1 MKAVKAIPKQV
12 KVLGVF
18 SLAMINVS
26 LICSLRGLPTMAV
39 YGMSVIFFLTVAVI
53 FFLIP
58 TALVSAELATTWPKR
73 GGIYVWVREAFGEKW
88 GFIAICLQWLQN
100 LVFYPTALAATAAV
114 IAFLFNPLLAENKV
128 YNLVVIIV
136 LYWAAIL
143 INLRGMKF
151 SGIITTIGTVFGI
164 ILPGIILL
172 ILGIAWVAD
181 GQPIAIP
188 IGWKYVIP
196 DLSSLQNI
204 VFLTGMFLFFA
215 GMEVSGVHAKEVK
228 NPQKN
233 YPKAIFIS
241 GIIVALIFLVGSLSI
256 SMIVPL
262 KELSLTAGIM
272 QTFTVVLN
280 EFNIAWMIPI
290 IVLLAAPGM
299 IVQVSSW
306 IAGPSRGLLV
316 TAENGNLPPF
326 FHKINKNNMPVH
338 IMLFQ
343 GVVVT
348 LISFVFL
355 LMPSVSSSFWILT
368 DLAALIYL
376 IFYILMFVTALK
388 LRRTQPNIERPYS
401 VPGGKYGIW
410 VFSLMGIGACASAFV
425 LGFIPP
431 IQLSTGGLLFYDL
444 FLGIGVLV
452 AVAFPFILYHL
463 RKPSWKKKIVLD

>member
-1 MKAVKAIPKQV
+1 MKIIKSLPKQT

-18 SLAMINVS
+18 ALAMINVS
-26 LICSLRGLPTMAV
+26 LICSLRGLPMMAV
-39 YGMSVIFFLTVAVI
+39 YGLSVIFFLVVAVVV
-53 FFLIP
+53 FLIP
-58 TALVSAELATTWPKR
+58 TAFVSAELATTWPKR
-73 GGIYVWVREAFGEKW
+73 GGIYVWVKEAFGEKW

-114 IAFLFNPLLAENKV
+114 IAFLFNPALANNQV
-128 YNLVVIIV
+128 YTLSVIII

-143 INLRGMKF
+143 INLRGMKL
-151 SGIITTIGTVFGI
+151 SGKVASYGTILGI
-164 ILPGIILL
+164 ILPGVVLL
-172 ILGIAWVAD
+172 VLAIAWVLK

-188 IGWKYVIP
+188 LGPENIIP

-215 GMEVSGVHAKEVK
+215 GIEVSGVHAREVK

-272 QTFTVVLN
+272 QTFSVVLN
-280 EFNIAWMIPI
+280 SFNMKWMIPI
-290 IVLLAAPGM
+290 IVLLCAPGM

-316 TAENGNLPPF
+316 TAEHGNLPPF

-368 DLAALIYL
+368 DLAAIIYL
-376 IFYILMFVTALK
+376 IFYIIMFLAALK
-388 LRRTQPNIERPYS
+388 LRISQPNIKRPYM
-401 VPGGKYGIW
+401 VPGGKWGIW
-410 VFSLMGIGACASAFV
+410 FFSIMGIVACASAIV

-431 IQLSTGGLLFYDL
+431 MQLSTGGLLFYEL
-444 FLGIGVLV
+444 FLGIGVIV
-452 AVAFPFILYHL
+452 IVAFPFILFHL
-463 RKPSWKKKIVLD
+463 RQPSWKKKIVLD

>member
-1 MKAVKAIPKQV
+1 MKAVKAVPKQV

-39 YGMSVIFFLTVAVI
+39 YGMSVIFFLVVAVI

-88 GFIAICLQWLQN
+88 GFIAVCLQWLQN

-114 IAFLFNPLLAENKV
+114 IAFLFNPALANNQI

-143 INLRGMKF
+143 INLRGMKL
-151 SGIITTIGTVFGI
+151 SGLVASVGTVLGI

-172 ILGIAWVAD
+172 VLAAAWVAD

-188 IGWKYVIP
+188 IGLDYVVP

-228 NPQKN
+228 NPQKD

-241 GIIVALIFLVGSLSI
+241 SIIVALIFLVGSLSI

-280 EFNIAWMIPI
+280 SFNMSWMIPI
-290 IVLLAAPGM
+290 IVLLCAPGM

-316 TAENGNLPPF
+316 TAEQGNLPPF

-348 LISFVFL
+348 LISFIFL
-355 LMPSVSSSFWILT
+355 VMPSVSSSFWILT

-376 IFYILMFVTALK
+376 LFYILMFLTALK
-388 LRRTQPNIERPYS
+388 LRKSQPNIKRPYS

-431 IQLSTGGLLFYDL
+431 MDLSMGGLLFYDL

-452 AVAFPFILYHL
+452 TVAFPFILYHL

>member
-1 MKAVKAIPKQV
+1 MKIIKSLPKQT

-18 SLAMINVS
+18 ALAMINVS
-26 LICSLRGLPTMAV
+26 LICSLRGLPMMAV
-39 YGMSVIFFLTVAVI
+39 YGLSVIFFLVVAVVV
-53 FFLIP
+53 FLIP
-58 TALVSAELATTWPKR
+58 TAFVSAELATTWPKR
-73 GGIYVWVREAFGEKW
+73 GGIYVWVKEAFGEKW

-114 IAFLFNPLLAENKV
+114 IAFLFNPALANNQV
-128 YNLVVIIV
+128 YTLSVIII

-143 INLRGMKF
+143 INLRGMKL
-151 SGIITTIGTVFGI
+151 SGKVASYGTILGI
-164 ILPGIILL
+164 ILPGVVLL
-172 ILGIAWVAD
+172 VLAIAWVLK

-188 IGWKYVIP
+188 LGPENIIP

-215 GMEVSGVHAKEVK
+215 GIEVSGVHAREVK

-241 GIIVALIFLVGSLSI
+241 GIIVALIFLAGSLSI

-272 QTFTVVLN
+272 QTFSVVLN
-280 EFNIAWMIPI
+280 SFNMKWMIPI
-290 IVLLAAPGM
+290 IVLLCAPGM

-316 TAENGNLPPF
+316 TAEHGNLPPF

-368 DLAALIYL
+368 DLAAIIYL
-376 IFYILMFVTALK
+376 IFYIIMFLAALK
-388 LRRTQPNIERPYS
+388 LRISQPNIKRPYM
-401 VPGGKYGIW
+401 VPGGKWGIW
-410 VFSLMGIGACASAFV
+410 FFSIMGIVACVSAIV

-431 IQLSTGGLLFYDL
+431 MQLSTGGLLFYEL
-444 FLGIGVLV
+444 FLGIGVIV
-452 AVAFPFILYHL
+452 IVAFPFILFHL
-463 RKPSWKKKIVLD
+463 RQPSWKKKIVLD

>member
-1 MKAVKAIPKQV
+1 MKIIKSLPKQT

-18 SLAMINVS
+18 ALAMINVS
-26 LICSLRGLPTMAV
+26 LICSLRGLPMMAV
-39 YGMSVIFFLTVAVI
+39 YGLSVIFFLVVAVVV
-53 FFLIP
+53 FLIP
-58 TALVSAELATTWPKR
+58 TAFVSDELATTWPKR
-73 GGIYVWVREAFGEKW
+73 GGIYVWVKEAFGEKW

-114 IAFLFNPLLAENKV
+114 IAFLFNPALANNQV
-128 YNLVVIIV
+128 YTLSVIII

-143 INLRGMKF
+143 INLRGMKL
-151 SGIITTIGTVFGI
+151 SGKVASYGTILGI
-164 ILPGIILL
+164 ILPGVVLL
-172 ILGIAWVAD
+172 VLAIAWVLK

-188 IGWKYVIP
+188 LGPENIIP

-215 GMEVSGVHAKEVK
+215 GIEVSGVHAREVK

-241 GIIVALIFLVGSLSI
+241 GIIVALIFLAGSLSI

-272 QTFTVVLN
+272 QTFSVVLN
-280 EFNIAWMIPI
+280 SFNMKWMIPI
-290 IVLLAAPGM
+290 IVLLCAPGM

-316 TAENGNLPPF
+316 TAEHGNLPPF

-368 DLAALIYL
+368 DLAAIIYL
-376 IFYILMFVTALK
+376 IFYIIMFLAALK
-388 LRRTQPNIERPYS
+388 LRISQPNIKRPYM
-401 VPGGKYGIW
+401 VPGGKWGIW
-410 VFSLMGIGACASAFV
+410 FFSIMGIVACASAIV

-431 IQLSTGGLLFYDL
+431 MQLSTGGLLFYEL
-444 FLGIGVLV
+444 FLGIGVIV
-452 AVAFPFILYHL
+452 IVAFPFILFHL
-463 RKPSWKKKIVLD
+463 RQPSWKKKIVLD

>member
-1 MKAVKAIPKQV
+1 
-12 KVLGVF
+12 
-18 SLAMINVS
+18 
-26 LICSLRGLPTMAV
+26 MAV
-39 YGMSVIFFLTVAVI
+39 YGLSVIFFLVVAVVV
-53 FFLIP
+53 FLIP
-58 TALVSAELATTWPKR
+58 TAFVSAELATTWPKR
-73 GGIYVWVREAFGEKW
+73 GGIYVWVKEAFGEKW

-114 IAFLFNPLLAENKV
+114 IAFLFNPALANNQV
-128 YNLVVIIV
+128 YTLSVIII

-143 INLRGMKF
+143 INLRGMKL
-151 SGIITTIGTVFGI
+151 SGKVASYGTILGI
-164 ILPGIILL
+164 ILPGVVLL
-172 ILGIAWVAD
+172 VLAIAWVLK

-188 IGWKYVIP
+188 LGPENIIP

-215 GMEVSGVHAKEVK
+215 GIEVSGVHAREVK

-272 QTFTVVLN
+272 QTFSVVLN
-280 EFNIAWMIPI
+280 SFNMKWMIPI
-290 IVLLAAPGM
+290 IVLLCAPGM

-316 TAENGNLPPF
+316 TAEHGNLPPF

-368 DLAALIYL
+368 DLAAIIYL
-376 IFYILMFVTALK
+376 IFYIIMFLAALK
-388 LRRTQPNIERPYS
+388 LRISQPNIKRPYM
-401 VPGGKYGIW
+401 VPGGKWGIW
-410 VFSLMGIGACASAFV
+410 FFSIMGIVACVSAIV

-431 IQLSTGGLLFYDL
+431 MQLSTGGLLFYEL
-444 FLGIGVLV
+444 FLGIGVIV
-452 AVAFPFILYHL
+452 IVAFPFILFHL
-463 RKPSWKKKIVLD
+463 RQPSWKKKIVLD

>member
-1 MKAVKAIPKQV
+1 MKIIKSLPKQT

-18 SLAMINVS
+18 ALAMINVS
-26 LICSLRGLPTMAV
+26 LICSLRGLPMMAV
-39 YGMSVIFFLTVAVI
+39 YGLSVIFFLVVAVVV
-53 FFLIP
+53 FLIP
-58 TALVSAELATTWPKR
+58 TAFVSAELATTWPKR
-73 GGIYVWVREAFGEKW
+73 GGIYVWVKEAFGEKW

-114 IAFLFNPLLAENKV
+114 IAFLFNPALANNQV
-128 YNLVVIIV
+128 YTLSVIII

-143 INLRGMKF
+143 INLRGMKL
-151 SGIITTIGTVFGI
+151 SGKVASYGTILGI
-164 ILPGIILL
+164 ILPGVVLL
-172 ILGIAWVAD
+172 VLAIAWVLK

-188 IGWKYVIP
+188 LGPENIIP

-215 GMEVSGVHAKEVK
+215 GIEVSGVHAREVK

-241 GIIVALIFLVGSLSI
+241 GIIVALIFLAGSLSI

-272 QTFTVVLN
+272 QTFSVVLN
-280 EFNIAWMIPI
+280 SFNMKWMIPI
-290 IVLLAAPGM
+290 IVLLCAPGM

-316 TAENGNLPPF
+316 TAEHGNLPPF

-368 DLAALIYL
+368 DLAAIIYL
-376 IFYILMFVTALK
+376 IFYIIMFLAALK
-388 LRRTQPNIERPYS
+388 LRISQPNIKRPYM
-401 VPGGKYGIW
+401 VPGGKWGIW
-410 VFSLMGIGACASAFV
+410 FFSIMGIVACASAIV

-431 IQLSTGGLLFYDL
+431 MQLSTGGLLFYEL
-444 FLGIGVLV
+444 FLGIGVIV
-452 AVAFPFILYHL
+452 IVAFPFILFHL
-463 RKPSWKKKIVLD
+463 RQPSWKKKIVLD